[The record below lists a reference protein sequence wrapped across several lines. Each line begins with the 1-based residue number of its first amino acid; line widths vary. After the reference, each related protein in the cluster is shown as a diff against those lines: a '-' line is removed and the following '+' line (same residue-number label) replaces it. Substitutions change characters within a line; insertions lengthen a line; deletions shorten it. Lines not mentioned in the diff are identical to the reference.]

1 MKDLF
6 AFDDFI
12 YKINGKKLIKKEDG
26 TITIKVENKERRFIY
41 DKLFGFISKV
51 QNRDDLLLVID
62 KINTL
67 NKKVR
72 KRNYTYVKIGYSAH
86 KSKSIICTHQDGTEE
101 AFESIYEAHRK
112 LGIRRMTIHS
122 LLKGNV
128 HKKEIYKFHYKQ

>member
-26 TITIKVENKERRFIY
+26 TVVIKIDNKERRFIY
-41 DKLFGFISKV
+41 EKLFSFISKV
-51 QNRDDLLLVID
+51 QNKDDLLLVID

-72 KRNYTYVKIGYSAH
+72 KRNYTYVKTGYSTH
-86 KSKSIICTHQDGTEE
+86 KSKVIICIHPNGTEE
-101 AFESIYEAHRK
+101 VFESIYDAHRK

-122 LLKGNV
+122 LLKGNI
-128 HKKEIYKFHYKQ
+128 HKKEVYKFKYK